1 MSLKPIYNY
10 FNSFCYYI
18 STIQRLK
25 SSPTL
30 CKRLEKDVDKLTP
43 LDKNVL
49 WLLINYDKVEIE
61 KEQQEFTNII
71 RYKLSNEMKYGNCPY
86 KLLTQLFAPII
97 FRFFRDDFEKI
108 LNELNLHHKQFKN
121 VVSGEDFVFTTN
133 DNYNKRIH
141 KDYCEMLN
149 TPFNVE
155 LSRFKVGVMC
165 IFFTDVYARHKNNK
179 YEPSRSSGHAVTIA
193 LSTDDKFYVLDDSHM
208 LVLFDTYLEFILD
221 TVYEIE
227 LKDIND
233 ESINLLIDQVED
245 NQNLKGKFIFDKR
258 IYRFV
263 IKRKQDNALLGGEV
277 ESTPTSDKQEEQT
290 KTTDNQSTPKSDKPE
305 ISTPTSDKHLSD
317 SSDNSVPESSVTN
330 KLVPEQKEIE
340 KVYKQEIFKK
350 KGLWFA
356 LVLFVVIIVL
366 IVYLIVL
373 ERKNHEV
380 SQSLILKRK
389 IIQDKEETSVN
400 TNSNINTSVNTNSN
414 LNFNSSVSSN
424 NNSSFDIDFSNN
436 TNQSVHL
443 KL

>member
-71 RYKLSNEMKYGNCPY
+71 KYKLSNEMKYGNCPY
-86 KLLTQLFAPII
+86 KLLTQLFVPII
-97 FRFFRDDFEKI
+97 FRFFKDDFEKI

-121 VVSGEDFVFTTN
+121 VVSEDDFVFTTN
-133 DNYNKRIH
+133 DNYNKRIY
-141 KDYCEMLN
+141 KDYCEMMN

-155 LSRFKVGVMC
+155 LTRFKVGVMC

-245 NQNLKGKFIFDKR
+245 NQNLKDKFIFDKR

-277 ESTPTSDKQEEQT
+277 ESTPKSDNQQTSTPK
-290 KTTDNQSTPKSDKPE
+290 TDNQDTNTPKTDNQRTSTPETNKQE
-305 ISTPTSDKHLSD
+305 VSTPTSDK
-317 SSDNSVPESSVTN
+317 EQ
-330 KLVPEQKEIE
+330 VPEQKEIE

-356 LVLFVVIIVL
+356 LVLFVIIVIL
-366 IVYLIVL
+366 VVYLIVL
-373 ERKNHEV
+373 ERKR
-380 SQSLILKRK
+380 RK
-389 IIQDKEETSVN
+389 IIQDKEENENSSTIHEVN
-400 TNSNINTSVNTNSN
+400 TNSSVNSN
-414 LNFNSSVSSN
+414 LNTSINTSTSMSSN
-424 NNSSFDIDFSNN
+424 NSSSFDVDFSNN

>member
-97 FRFFRDDFEKI
+97 FKFFRDDFEKI

-121 VVSGEDFVFTTN
+121 VVSEEDFNFTTN
-133 DNYNKRIH
+133 DNYNKRIY
-141 KDYCEMLN
+141 KDYCEMMN

-165 IFFTDVYARHKNNK
+165 IFFTDVYARHKKNK

-208 LVLFDTYLEFILD
+208 LVLFDTYLEFIID

-245 NQNLKGKFIFDKR
+245 NQNLKNKFIFDKR

-263 IKRKQDNALLGGEV
+263 IKRKQDNTLLGGEV
-277 ESTPTSDKQEEQT
+277 STPNSDNSVSTDKQPTISDNQSSTPNSDKQEETVVTET
-290 KTTDNQSTPKSDKPE
+290 KVSTPESDKLVTTE
-305 ISTPTSDKHLSD
+305 
-317 SSDNSVPESSVTN
+317 VTN
-330 KLVPEQKEIE
+330 KQVPEQKEIE
-340 KVYKQEIFKK
+340 KVYKQEIFKR

-356 LVLFVVIIVL
+356 LVLFVIVVVL

-373 ERKNHEV
+373 ERKR
-380 SQSLILKRK
+380 RK
-389 IIQDKEETSVN
+389 IIQDKEENTNTTEEETNVETSVN
-400 TNSNINTSVNTNSN
+400 I
-414 LNFNSSVSSN
+414 
-424 NNSSFDIDFSNN
+424 NNSSDSTNVNTSSTFDIDFSNN
-436 TNQSVHL
+436 TNKNVYM

>member
-86 KLLTQLFAPII
+86 KLLTQLFGPII

-121 VVSGEDFVFTTN
+121 VVSEEDFVFTTN
-133 DNYNKRIH
+133 DNYNKRIY
-141 KDYCEMLN
+141 KDYCEMMN

-277 ESTPTSDKQEEQT
+277 NEQPVTTDKQTNTTDNLSTPEIDNPSTPTSDNQQT
-290 KTTDNQSTPKSDKPE
+290 STPK
-305 ISTPTSDKHLSD
+305 T
-317 SSDNSVPESSVTN
+317 DNS
-330 KLVPEQKEIE
+330 LPEQKEIE

-356 LVLFVVIIVL
+356 LVLFVIIVVL

-373 ERKNHEV
+373 ERK
-380 SQSLILKRK
+380 KRK
-389 IIQDKEETSVN
+389 IIKDKEEN
-400 TNSNINTSVNTNSN
+400 TNTNTSVNSN
-414 LNFNSSVSSN
+414 LNTSINTTTSINNS
-424 NNSSFDIDFSNN
+424 SSFDIDFSNN

>member
-97 FRFFRDDFEKI
+97 FKFFKDDFEKI

-121 VVSGEDFVFTTN
+121 VVSEEDFNFTTN
-133 DNYNKRIH
+133 DNYNKRIY
-141 KDYCEMLN
+141 KDYCEMMN

-155 LSRFKVGVMC
+155 LTRFKVGVMC

-227 LKDIND
+227 LKDISD

-245 NQNLKGKFIFDKR
+245 NQNLKNKFIFDKR

-263 IKRKQDNALLGGEV
+263 IKRKQDNTLLGGGNDEEQEQQPETTNTKQQEETKV
-277 ESTPTSDKQEEQT
+277 NEQQTTSTP
-290 KTTDNQSTPKSDKPE
+290 NSDKPVTTD
-305 ISTPTSDKHLSD
+305 ITNKTI
-317 SSDNSVPESSVTN
+317 PESSVTN

-340 KVYKQEIFKK
+340 KVYKQEIFKR

-356 LVLFVVIIVL
+356 LVLFVIVVVL

-373 ERKNHEV
+373 ERR
-380 SQSLILKRK
+380 KRK
-389 IIQDKEETSVN
+389 IIQDKEENTNTTEETKTNVNVDVSSDSTNVN
-400 TNSNINTSVNTNSN
+400 T
-414 LNFNSSVSSN
+414 SST
-424 NNSSFDIDFSNN
+424 FDIDFSNN
-436 TNQSVHL
+436 TNKNVYM

>member
-97 FRFFRDDFEKI
+97 FKFFRDDFEKI

-121 VVSGEDFVFTTN
+121 VVSEEDFNFTTN
-133 DNYNKRIH
+133 DNYNKRIY
-141 KDYCEMLN
+141 KDYCEMMN

-245 NQNLKGKFIFDKR
+245 NQNLKNKFIFDKR

-263 IKRKQDNALLGGEV
+263 IKRKQDNALLGGGEEEQQEETKV
-277 ESTPTSDKQEEQT
+277 NDQQISTPNSERSVSTTDKTILKQEEQP
-290 KTTDNQSTPKSDKPE
+290 SA
-305 ISTPTSDKHLSD
+305 
-317 SSDNSVPESSVTN
+317 
-330 KLVPEQKEIE
+330 PEQKEIE
-340 KVYKQEIFKK
+340 KVYKQEIFKR

-356 LVLFVVIIVL
+356 LVLFVIVVVL

-373 ERKNHEV
+373 ERKR
-380 SQSLILKRK
+380 RK
-389 IIQDKEETSVN
+389 IIQDKEEN
-400 TNSNINTSVNTNSN
+400 TNTTEEETNVVTNSTNTSS
-414 LNFNSSVSSN
+414 NSSSN
-424 NNSSFDIDFSNN
+424 AHNRTTFDIDFSNN
-436 TNQSVHL
+436 TNKNVYM
-443 KL
+443 KM

>member
-61 KEQQEFTNII
+61 KEQQEFSNII
-71 RYKLSNEMKYGNCPY
+71 RYKLSNQMKYGNCPY

-97 FRFFRDDFEKI
+97 FKFFRDDFEKI

-121 VVSGEDFVFTTN
+121 VVSEEDFVFTTN
-133 DNYNKRIH
+133 DNYNKRIY
-141 KDYCEMLN
+141 KDYCEMMN
-149 TPFNVE
+149 TPFNVK
-155 LSRFKVGVMC
+155 LTRFKVGVMC

-179 YEPSRSSGHAVTIA
+179 HEPSRSSGHAVTIA

-227 LKDIND
+227 LKDISD
-233 ESINLLIDQVED
+233 ESIDLLIDQVED
-245 NQNLKGKFIFDKR
+245 NPNLKNKFIFDKR

-263 IKRKQDNALLGGEV
+263 IKRKQDNSLLGGG
-277 ESTPTSDKQEEQT
+277 EE
-290 KTTDNQSTPKSDKPE
+290 E
-305 ISTPTSDKHLSD
+305 
-317 SSDNSVPESSVTN
+317 NSVADKSTTESSSN
-330 KLVPEQKEIE
+330 EKQDNENSVPEQKEIE
-340 KVYKQEIFKK
+340 KVYKQEIFKR

-356 LVLFVVIIVL
+356 LILFVIIIVL
-366 IVYLIVL
+366 VVYLIVL
-373 ERKNHEV
+373 ERK
-380 SQSLILKRK
+380 KRK
-389 IIQDKEETSVN
+389 IIQDKEETNSN
-400 TNSNINTSVNTNSN
+400 TNSDDVVVTNLNSN
-414 LNFNSSVSSN
+414 IETTHNS
-424 NNSSFDIDFSNN
+424 NSTFDIDFSNN
-436 TNQSVHL
+436 TNKSVYV
-443 KL
+443 KI

>member
-86 KLLTQLFAPII
+86 KLLTQLFVPII
-97 FRFFRDDFEKI
+97 FKFFRDDFEKI

-121 VVSGEDFVFTTN
+121 VVSEEDFNFTTN
-133 DNYNKRIH
+133 DNYNNRIY
-141 KDYCEMLN
+141 KDYCEMMN

-155 LSRFKVGVMC
+155 LTRFKVGVMC

-245 NQNLKGKFIFDKR
+245 NQNLKNKFIFDKR

-263 IKRKQDNALLGGEV
+263 IKRKQDNTLLGGGNEETKVSTEV
-277 ESTPTSDKQEEQT
+277 TESSNTKQQEEAKVNEQQSSTPE
-290 KTTDNQSTPKSDKPE
+290 TDNQTSTPNSD
-305 ISTPTSDKHLSD
+305 
-317 SSDNSVPESSVTN
+317 

-340 KVYKQEIFKK
+340 KVYKQEIFKR

-356 LVLFVVIIVL
+356 LVLFVIVVVL

-373 ERKNHEV
+373 ERKR
-380 SQSLILKRK
+380 RK
-389 IIQDKEETSVN
+389 IIQDKEENTNTTEESSNTSTNVDTSVN
-400 TNSNINTSVNTNSN
+400 VDTNSTNTNST
-414 LNFNSSVSSN
+414 
-424 NNSSFDIDFSNN
+424 FDIDFSNN
-436 TNQSVHL
+436 TNKNVYM